1 LASPALAAGPP
12 RVAAVSY
19 LVVNGKTG
27 EVLAARNAHAR
38 VPIASIT
45 KLMTVLVALEHVQLT
60 DVVSV
65 KASAAGVGESSI
77 DLRPGEHL
85 TVRDLVKAAL
95 IQSANDAAYALAAY
109 AGGGDVAA
117 FVREMNDKA
126 RALRLRDTHF
136 VRPDGLD
143 APNEHSSAADVT
155 RLARIAMHS
164 QEIRDVVRLTSDTI
178 AGGRA
183 LHTWNDL
190 LGTFPGLI
198 GVKTGHTGAAGWC
211 QVAAARR
218 PGFTI
223 YTTILGSPSRAQRNV
238 DLSALLRWGLSRYR
252 VSSVIRP
259 GRMYARAQAGY
270 GRAPLRLVAASR
282 VRRAVRVDRL
292 LVARIVATAAVKL
305 PVRAGERLG
314 VIRVYSGKRLVASR
328 PLVAARSIERPGL
341 AGRVGFYAGRTA
353 KHIWSWFT

>member
-1 LASPALAAGPP
+1 VASPALAAGPP
-12 RVAAVSY
+12 SVDAGSY

-27 EVLAARNAHAR
+27 EVLSARNARAR

-45 KLMTVLVALEHVQLT
+45 KLMTVLIALEHVQLT

-77 DLRPGEHL
+77 DLRTGEHV

-109 AGGGDVAA
+109 AGGGDVTA

-155 RLARIAMHS
+155 RLARIAMHNR
-164 QEIRDVVRLTSDTI
+164 EIRDVVRLTSDTI

-198 GVKTGHTGAAGWC
+198 GVKTGHTSAAGWC
-211 QVAAARR
+211 EVAAARR
-218 PGFTI
+218 PGLTV
-223 YTTILGSPSRAQRNV
+223 YTTILGSSSRAQRNV
-238 DLSALLRWGLSRYR
+238 DLAALLRWGLSRYR

-259 GRMYARAQAGY
+259 GRTYALAQAGY
-270 GRAPLRLVAASR
+270 GRAPLRLVAAKR
-282 VRRAVRVDRL
+282 VQRAVRVDRL
-292 LVARIVATAAVKL
+292 LVARIIATAAVRL
-305 PVRAGERLG
+305 PVRAGQQLG